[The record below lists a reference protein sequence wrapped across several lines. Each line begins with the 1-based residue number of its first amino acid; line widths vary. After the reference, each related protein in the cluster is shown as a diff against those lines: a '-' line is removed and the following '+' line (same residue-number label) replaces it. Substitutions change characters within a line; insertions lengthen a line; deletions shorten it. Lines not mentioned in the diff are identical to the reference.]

1 MVATKVEQ
9 QILERFTDR
18 VGLCCSPARR
28 AVESVVLGADYGS
41 TGYTTREQAD
51 AIAAHLRLRA
61 GDRLAD
67 LGTGSG
73 WPGLHLAR
81 TTGCRVI
88 GTDLPIG
95 GMQRA
100 GERASVEGLAG
111 RASYVVA
118 TGRRQPFRP
127 GWFDAVVHTD
137 VLCCL
142 GPKLAVLRS
151 CRRLLRPGGR
161 MAVTTIHV
169 ADGLDPGE
177 HRRAVRAGP
186 PLVTTRRPYR
196 ELVTQAGFVDVVEIG
211 VSDDYASTQRAWLEA
226 SEAQAAELRRI
237 VGDTEFDLAQAS
249 RRTALA
255 AITSGLLRRSLFVAT
270 AP

>member
-1 MVATKVEQ
+1 VVATKVEQ
-9 QILERFTDR
+9 KILERFTDR

-51 AIAAHLRLRA
+51 ALARHLQLRA

-67 LGTGSG
+67 LGAGSG
-73 WPGLHLAR
+73 WPGLHLAS

-88 GTDLPIG
+88 GSDLPLG
-95 GMQRA
+95 GMQVAR
-100 GERASVEGLAG
+100 ERATLDGLAD

-118 TGRRQPFRP
+118 TGRHQPFRP

-142 GPKLAVLRS
+142 GPKLAVLRG

-161 MAVTTIHV
+161 MAFTTIHL
-169 ADGLDPGE
+169 AEDLDPAE

-186 PLVTTRRPYR
+186 PSVTTRRPYR
-196 ELVTQAGFVDVVEIG
+196 ELVAQAGFVDLVEIG
-211 VSDDYASTQRAWLEA
+211 VSDDYARTQRGWLEA
-226 SEAQAAELRRI
+226 SEAQATALRRI

-255 AITSGLLRRSLFVAT
+255 AITSGLLRRSLFVAS